1 VTRDT
6 IAHHLIRAP
15 LVDSTTT
22 VDHIEGDPTVA
33 RTNPIG
39 KIKDTAVDTLKGSV
53 SATQGAVGQVVG
65 KALGTVETVTS
76 LMPGRKGHG
85 KDQGRAAGGDPADR
99 TEAPVEQA
107 GSRKVHGDV
116 LAPVKKAPAKKT
128 SAKKAPAKKAVAKKA
143 PAPDVTAKKAP
154 AQKAPAQKAPAQKTP
169 AQKTPA
175 KKAPALK
182 GTAST
187 TVPDEVTPADV
198 AKQVAKQT
206 PTKKSAA
213 KKTAKKTAPR
223 SETPAADAPAA
234 EVVYST
240 GPETNNPAPTASSAS
255 SSSDE
260 PLIDPGTVK
269 AVASETETLARAADP
284 DKG

>member
-154 AQKAPAQKAPAQKTP
+154 AQKTPAQKAPAQR
-169 AQKTPA
+169 APA
-175 KKAPALK
+175 KKAPAQK

-198 AKQVAKQT
+198 AKQVAKQA

-269 AVASETETLARAADP
+269 AVVSETETLARAADP

>member
-1 VTRDT
+1 
-6 IAHHLIRAP
+6 

-76 LMPGRKGHG
+76 LIPGRRGHG
-85 KDQGRAAGGDPADR
+85 KDDGRAAGGDPADR

-107 GSRKVHGDV
+107 GSRKVHGDA
-116 LAPVKKAPAKKT
+116 LAPVKKAPAKKAPAKKAPAQKAP
-128 SAKKAPAKKAVAKKA
+128 AKKAPAKKAPAKKA
-143 PAPDVTAKKAP
+143 PAPDVTA
-154 AQKAPAQKAPAQKTP
+154 QKAPAQKA
-169 AQKTPA
+169 
-175 KKAPALK
+175 
-182 GTAST
+182 TAST

-198 AKQVAKQT
+198 AKQVAKQA

-213 KKTAKKTAPR
+213 KKATKKAAPR
-223 SETPAADAPAA
+223 PETPAADAPAA

-240 GPETNNPAPTASSAS
+240 GPETNSPAPTASSAS

-269 AVASETETLARAADP
+269 AVASEAETLARAADP

>member
-1 VTRDT
+1 VCLTRGD
-6 IAHHLIRAP
+6 AGHDCAP
-15 LVDSTTT
+15 LDSGTVGGLDTT

-53 SATQGAVGQVVG
+53 SVTQGAVGQVFG

-76 LMPGRKGHG
+76 LMHGRKGHG
-85 KDQGRAAGGDPADR
+85 KDEGRAAGGDPADR

-116 LAPVKKAPAKKT
+116 LAPVKTAPAKT
-128 SAKKAPAKKAVAKKA
+128 APAKKAPAKKAAAKKAPVTKAAAKKTAKKA

-154 AQKAPAQKAPAQKTP
+154 AAPAP
-169 AQKTPA
+169 
-175 KKAPALK
+175 
-182 GTAST
+182 
-187 TVPDEVTPADV
+187 VPDEVTPADV
-198 AKQVAKQT
+198 AKQVAKQA
-206 PTKKSAA
+206 PAKKAAA
-213 KKTAKKTAPR
+213 KKTAKKAAPR
-223 SETPAADAPAA
+223 SQTPAAGAPAA

-240 GPETNNPAPTASSAS
+240 GPEANSPAPPASSAS
-255 SSSDE
+255 SPSDE